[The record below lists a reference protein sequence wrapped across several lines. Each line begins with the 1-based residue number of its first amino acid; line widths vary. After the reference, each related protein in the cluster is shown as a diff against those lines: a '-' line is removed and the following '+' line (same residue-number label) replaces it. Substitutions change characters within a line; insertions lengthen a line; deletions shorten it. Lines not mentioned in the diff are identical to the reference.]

1 MWTSDYSDGEA
12 AINASLQRLGLDYI
26 DLMILHHSQPAN
38 DVAAYQSMEK
48 ALREGKLRAVGLSN
62 YYTPEDF
69 DRLAHAVTIPPAVL
83 QNETPPYHQSTTMK
97 AEHIIEDYGVWD
109 FALTASEMEQIAALN
124 QDRRNSTY

>member
-1 MWTSDYSDGEA
+1 MKALVFLA
-12 AINASLQRLGLDYI
+12 AAVMTLTGCGGS
-26 DLMILHHSQPAN
+26 SSSPA
-38 DVAAYQSMEK
+38 EK

-83 QNETPPYHQSTTMK
+83 QNETHPYHQSTTMK
-97 AEHIIEDYGVWD
+97 AQHIIEDYGVWD